1 MMPVMNAADTARLVA
16 LAALWG
22 AAFIF
27 LRVVAP
33 VLGAAWTAELRVLLG
48 AAALLVW
55 FRVIGFDPALRRHWR
70 AYLAVGTINSA
81 LPFSLFGFAAMHLP
95 ASILA
100 ILNSTAP
107 MFGMLF
113 GALFANE
120 RVTVKKLTGLAA
132 GACGVALVVQPGGN
146 LAAAAG
152 PMFGW
157 AIGAALGACACYGM
171 TGVVIRRF
179 AKDAPAR
186 GVAVGNQLA
195 AALVLLP
202 LLPLLPP
209 VGVPTLLV
217 AGNVLALALL
227 ASAVAYLLYF
237 RLIADIGALRALT
250 VTFLIPVFG
259 AFWGWLFLNET
270 LPAAAFAGGALI
282 IAGTILVTRS

>member
-16 LAALWG
+16 LAAIWG
-22 AAFIF
+22 ASFIF
-27 LRVVAP
+27 LRVVTP
-33 VLGAAWTAELRVLLG
+33 VLGPVWTAEFRVLLG
-48 AAALLVW
+48 GLALLAW
-55 FRVIGFDPALRRHWR
+55 LRMIGFDPALRQYWR
-70 AYLAVGTINSA
+70 AYFAVGTINAA
-81 LPFSLFGFAAMHLP
+81 LPFTLFGFAAIHLP

-100 ILNSTAP
+100 ILNSTSP

-113 GALFANE
+113 GALFASE
-120 RVTVKKLTGLAA
+120 RVTVKKLLGLAA

-146 LAAAAG
+146 LAAAVG

-171 TGVVIRRF
+171 TGVVIRHF
-179 AKDAPAR
+179 GKDAPPR
-186 GVAVGNQLA
+186 GMAVGNQLA
-195 AALVLLP
+195 AAVILLP

-209 VGVPTLLV
+209 TGMPTLLV
-217 AGNVLALALL
+217 AGNVLGLALL

-237 RLIADIGALRALT
+237 RLIADVGALRALT

-259 AFWGWLFLNET
+259 TFWGWLFLNET

-282 IAGTILVTRS
+282 IAGTVLITRS

>member
-1 MMPVMNAADTARLVA
+1 MMAPVNAADTARLVA
-16 LAALWG
+16 LAAIWG

-48 AAALLVW
+48 GLALLVW

-81 LPFSLFGFAAMHLP
+81 LPFSMFGFAAMHLP
-95 ASILA
+95 GSILA
-100 ILNSTAP
+100 ILNSTSP

-113 GALFANE
+113 GALFAGE
-120 RVTVKKLTGLAA
+120 RVTAKKLIGLAA
-132 GACGVALVVQPGGN
+132 GACGVALVVQPGGIQT
-146 LAAAAG
+146 G

-179 AKDAPAR
+179 AKDAPPR

-195 AALVLLP
+195 AAVVLLP

-209 VGVPTLLV
+209 VGTPSLVV
-217 AGNVLALALL
+217 AGNLLALALL

-237 RLIADIGALRALT
+237 RLIADVGALRALT

-259 AFWGWLFLNET
+259 TFWGWLFLNES

-282 IAGTILVTRS
+282 VAGTVLVTRS